1 MANLLPPPL
10 PLVIAGASRALTDD
24 ALSAL
29 MHATFHT
36 SHARSATH
44 GAVLPPPPPTLFSV
58 AAAAAAA
65 AATTPPAADDAR
77 VPIPSSRSRSRARN
91 RAPAP
96 TPSAARLHSDPHDSD
111 ADDSALSAPAA
122 AATHSSAAAA
132 VTVKAE
138 PAAERPTT
146 PTEEQIDALE
156 AEEIHTLGEIERAR
170 KRVAIKSRQHADIR
184 ARLASARKLFAQRQR
199 EQRME
204 RVRQLVE
211 EKRMMGRQHSD
222 GQE

>member
-1 MANLLPPPL
+1 MHSAFHAHPARAATAPPL
-10 PLVIAGASRALTDD
+10 
-24 ALSAL
+24 
-29 MHATFHT
+29 
-36 SHARSATH
+36 
-44 GAVLPPPPPTLFSV
+44 PPTLFPV
-58 AAAAAAA
+58 AAAA
-65 AATTPPAADDAR
+65 AATTPPTADDSR

-96 TPSAARLHSDPHDSD
+96 APSARDDASDSD
-111 ADDSALSAPAA
+111 AVDALPAA
-122 AATHSSAAAA
+122 DALPAPVRSRPAASAAAA
-132 VTVKAE
+132 FIPPSAAVQVESAA
-138 PAAERPTT
+138 AAERPCT

-199 EQRME
+199 EQRAE

-211 EKRMMGRQHSD
+211 EKRMMGRQHS
-222 GQE
+222 EE